1 MQFPDLADSAEWGFL
16 ALRVVLGVIFV
27 VHGWPKVAGGK
38 KMAEMMTG
46 GPNPAMATV
55 FTTQGMVEVAGG
67 VLLAVG
73 IITQIVAVPLAII
86 MIGAIVLKITRF
98 KTGFFS
104 QATTGWE
111 FDLLILAGLVLL
123 FLAGPGELA
132 IQS

>member
-1 MQFPDLADSAEWGFL
+1 
-16 ALRVVLGVIFV
+16 
-27 VHGWPKVAGGK
+27 
-38 KMAEMMTG
+38 MAEMMTG

-55 FTTQGMVEVAGG
+55 FTTQGMVEVAAG

-73 IITQIVAVPLAII
+73 IITQIVAIPLAII
-86 MIGAIVLKITRF
+86 MIGAIVLKIIRF